1 MTAYK
6 GSASYTKRNRKY
18 EREAFQLYQSL
29 SKMTSDLDQ
38 QNSKFV
44 YNYGHFYG
52 NVGDQRKWKRLPRN
66 NDTTLCPIT
75 KISTKADATCTKM
88 FLRTVKQLGG
98 ICQRTRLKERQRSE
112 VSGHTSDDT
121 AEVFDGFFEL
131 MGFSR
136 DIRWN
141 RKKAVFHAFH
151 VKSVAIAFFCELIVD
166 VNLILFEETA
176 GGI

>member
-1 MTAYK
+1 MNF
-6 GSASYTKRNRKY
+6 GVVISSICDSIRK
-18 EREAFQLYQSL
+18 
-29 SKMTSDLDQ
+29 
-38 QNSKFV
+38 
-44 YNYGHFYG
+44 
-52 NVGDQRKWKRLPRN
+52 LPRN

-75 KISTKADATCTKM
+75 KVSTKADATCTKM

-121 AEVFDGFFEL
+121 AEVFDRFFEL

-141 RKKAVFHAFH
+141 RKKAVSMHFTSRVWRLHSFA
-151 VKSVAIAFFCELIVD
+151 SSLS
-166 VNLILFEETA
+166 T
-176 GGI
+176 